1 MDLLG
6 SCIQREFHFS
16 GRSTRNIREIQLD
29 VSEIY
34 SRNTLVAII
43 RSRVSSIQVTL
54 CQIFTLIQSL
64 GRITHTL
71 PTVVCTTFKI

>member
-6 SCIQREFHFS
+6 GCIKREFHFS

-29 VSEIY
+29 VREIH
-34 SRNTLVAII
+34 SRNTLDII

-64 GRITHTL
+64 GRIAHTL